1 MKINLIICVFVL
13 LLNLILREK
22 FEPEPG
28 FELRPPDLYSGALP
42 LSYPGSYSNSPSN
55 SRLRL
60 FSTSTRLYDQSLYL
74 PSIDNYAN

>member
-55 SRLRL
+55 SPLEM
-60 FSTSTRLYDQSLYL
+60 SATSTRLFC
-74 PSIDNYAN
+74 N

>member
-1 MKINLIICVFVL
+1 
-13 LLNLILREK
+13 
-22 FEPEPG
+22 
-28 FELRPPDLYSGALP
+28 